1 MGNLEENFYSE
12 ENRPFTICD
21 GNIDPAIL
29 NVLENGIK
37 KGNFILRCGLDSKYV
52 FRLDSI
58 YDRRKKCLI

>member
-12 ENRPFTICD
+12 ENRPFAIYDENT
-21 GNIDPAIL
+21 DPAVL

-37 KGNFILRCGLDSKYV
+37 KGNFILRCGLGSKYI

-58 YDRRKKCLI
+58 YDRRKNA